1 MRNGKKIIVLFL
13 FLPFKLLSQDITGL
27 WQGTLY
33 NDTTKQYYRY
43 EIGISQDKKGKL
55 SGFSHTWFLLDD
67 MQFYGV
73 KKLKIRKADDGKII
87 IEDDGLIANNYP
99 VSPAKHVRQLN
110 VLSFSA
116 HNNEMMLSGPF
127 STNRTKQY
135 SSLTGNVELKRKT
148 NFRQSAL
155 VPHLQ
160 ELGLDN
166 QLSFVKEENDMLAVE
181 TQNKITEQE
190 KKDAASA
197 IALTANEK
205 DRVASEKIALKNNP
219 IQATESK
226 TNISSGNNL
235 AKETKTNVSIA
246 KVNTPGNIKPS
257 ELVVTASTQKA
268 EKQRIADSMILVNKL
283 KKAADQQE
291 LAFAAAN
298 TKKQNIEKQRIA
310 DSVLQV
316 KKQQDANEIALAKAD
331 EKKRKGEEI
340 AISKLPTSTSAQ
352 KKDAAKMDSLSLVT
366 KQIVAP
372 ALVPTAII
380 MANQNATTAKINTAA
395 ADVEKR
401 TTVLQQ
407 TVTFKTDSLQLA
419 LYDNGEVDGDTVSIL
434 MNGALIMARQGL
446 STNAIRKTIY
456 IDPGVDS
463 IQLVM
468 YAENLGTIPP
478 NTGLLVVRDGKDMY
492 EIRFTG
498 DLQKNAAIVFRRQ
511 APILPKGGL

>member
-1 MRNGKKIIVLFL
+1 MRHGKKIIVLFI

-43 EIGISQDKKGKL
+43 EIGISQNKKGKL
-55 SGFSHTWFLLDD
+55 SGFSHTWFLLED

-73 KKLKIRKADDGKII
+73 KKLKIRKAGDGKII

-116 HNNEMMLSGPF
+116 NDSEMMLSGPF

-135 SSLTGNVELKRKT
+135 SSLTGNVEVKRKT

-155 VPHLQ
+155 IPHLQ

-181 TQNKITEQE
+181 TQTKKTEQE
-190 KKDAASA
+190 KKDATAV
-197 IALTANEK
+197 IALAKEK
-205 DRVASEKIALKNNP
+205 DKVASENIAKANNP
-219 IQATESK
+219 TPVTKSK
-226 TNISSGNNL
+226 TIISTVKNS
-235 AKETKTNVSIA
+235 AKETKKDESIT
-246 KVNTPGNIKPS
+246 KVIAPGNIKLS
-257 ELVVTASTQKA
+257 EPVVTAATLKA
-268 EKQRIADSMILVNKL
+268 EKQRIADSMLAVSKL
-283 KKAADQQE
+283 KKEAEQQE

-298 TKKQNIEKQRIA
+298 AKKQNIEKQRIA

-316 KKQQDANEIALAKAD
+316 KKQQEANEIALVIAN
-331 EKKRKGEEI
+331 EKKRKADEI
-340 AISKLPTSTSAQ
+340 AISKLPTASSTQ
-352 KKDAAKMDSLSLVT
+352 KNDAAKKDSLYKVA

-372 ALVPTAII
+372 VIVSTTTIA
-380 MANQNATTAKINTAA
+380 ANNNATTTKINAPA
-395 ADVEKR
+395 ADVDKR
-401 TTVLQQ
+401 TTILQQ

-419 LYDNGEVDGDTVSIL
+419 LYDNGEVDGDTVSIM

-456 IDPGVDS
+456 IDTNADS

-468 YAENLGTIPP
+468 YAENLGTIAP
-478 NTGLLVVRDGKDMY
+478 NTGLLVVRDGKDLY
-492 EIRFTG
+492 EIRFSG
-498 DLQKNAAIVFRRQ
+498 DLQKNAAIVFRR
-511 APILPKGGL
+511 KK